1 MVITEEWKEEVRR
14 SLPELP
20 EARRQRF
27 LRDYSLTDYDAAQL
41 TSSKLLADYYEAVAR
56 VCGEPKLAANWV
68 LSELLYLLKEANK
81 EITESPILAKDLG
94 ELLRVISKGII
105 SGKMGKD
112 VLAEMFITGKTASQ
126 IISDRGLEQ
135 IQDADKVAVVARE
148 IIAANP
154 KQTEQYRK
162 GKAATLGWFV
172 GQVMK
177 ATRGQA
183 NPQLVQE
190 VLKKELG

>member
-1 MVITEEWKEEVRR
+1 
-14 SLPELP
+14 
-20 EARRQRF
+20 
-27 LRDYSLTDYDAAQL
+27 
-41 TSSKLLADYYEAVAR
+41 LAEYYEAVAKA
-56 VCGEPKLAANWV
+56 CGEPKLAANWV
-68 LSELLYLLKEANK
+68 LSELLYLLKQGNK
-81 EITESPILAKDLG
+81 EIAESPISATDLA
-94 ELLRVISKGII
+94 ELLRAISKGTI

-112 VLAEMFITGKTASQ
+112 ILLEMFTTGKTASQ
-126 IISDRGLEQ
+126 IISVQNLEQ
-135 IQDADKVAVVARE
+135 IQDTSRIAAVARE

-162 GKAATLGWFV
+162 GKTATFGWFV